1 VPSLSSTIRKMIIC
15 RNRSFGLLWASQ
27 VLSNGGNWLL
37 EVAVP
42 VYVFHLTGSARDTGL
57 TVVVEILPLLVLGPV
72 GGVFADHW
80 PRRRVV
86 IGANLLS
93 AAAVL
98 LLPLAVHPSQLLL
111 VLAAIFAESCFGAF
125 FGPAYQGLVPALV
138 GRESDLATANAWS
151 TAAGGAIGL
160 TCAPLGGVLY
170 AAGGIRLPVAVDAV
184 TYLAAA
190 AFVALIR
197 PSLTVLPGRPRAGPR
212 SAAGPAGLHA
222 LATDVRSGV
231 AALRRDGVLTVLLA
245 TSALF
250 MLGNG
255 ACSALLVPYVVGSM
269 HARAASIGEL
279 FAALEVGYLVS
290 PYLGRRACASPHL
303 RASVLGL
310 IGLLAAAFA
319 GLFDVRSFWLAFMFT
334 ALMGLGGGAFLML
347 EKTLTQRRAGDHVI
361 GRISSAYSAVV
372 MAATLTGALLASLAT
387 TWIGRDAAL
396 NLAIAV
402 IAAAAVPATRLPT
415 RVAAEPRAEPQVSG
429 PVSQTA
435 GGA

>member
-15 RNRSFGLLWASQ
+15 RNRSFGLLWSSQ
-27 VLSNGGNWLL
+27 LLSNGGNWLL

-57 TVVVEILPLLVLGPV
+57 TVVAEILPLLVLGPV
-72 GGVFADHW
+72 GGVFADRW

-93 AAAVL
+93 AGAVSLLPAAVR
-98 LLPLAVHPSQLLL
+98 PSQLWL

-138 GRESDLATANAWS
+138 GRDSDLATANAWS

-170 AAGGIRLPVAVDAV
+170 VLGGIRLPVAADAA
-184 TYLAAA
+184 TYLGAAA
-190 AFVALIR
+190 LVALIR
-197 PSLTVLPGRPRAGPR
+197 PSLTVLPRRPAEGPR
-212 SAAGPAGLHA
+212 SAAGPIRLHA
-222 LATDVRSGV
+222 LAIDVRSGV

-255 ACSALLVPYVVGSM
+255 ACYALLVPYVVGSL
-269 HARAASIGEL
+269 HAQAASIGEL
-279 FAALEVGYLVS
+279 FAALEAGYLVS
-290 PYLGRRACASPHL
+290 PYLGRRACASPRL

-310 IGLLAAAFA
+310 IGLLVAAFA
-319 GLFDVRSFWLAFMFT
+319 GLFNVHYFWLAFVFT
-334 ALMGLGGGAFLML
+334 SLMGLGGGAFRML
-347 EKTLTQRRAGDHVI
+347 ETTLTQRRAGDHVI

-372 MAATLTGALLASLAT
+372 MAATLAGALLASLAAG
-387 TWIGRDAAL
+387 WIGRDAAL
-396 NLAIAV
+396 NLAITV
-402 IAAAAVPATRLPT
+402 IAAAAVPASRLPARIT
-415 RVAAEPRAEPQVSG
+415 AEPGAEPQASG
-429 PVSQTA
+429 PVSQPA
-435 GGA
+435 GGT